1 MFCGNCGTQNPDT
14 NSFCKNCGS
23 PLKKPQGTA
32 PAAAPVTPVQPA
44 PPSYYVPPA
53 GEPAPGIATPPVIA
67 PQVPVKPGLLA
78 QIFGSLSGK
87 LGIVGIVFGILSWIL
102 YPYLCGIAAVI
113 FGGVA
118 IYKAKNRK
126 GASAIVAII
135 ALVLGLASILVNHF
149 YLVLFPPLP
158 DTLITL
164 LAFLISH

>member
-14 NSFCKNCGS
+14 NSFCKNCGG
-23 PLKKPQGTA
+23 PLKKPQGAA
-32 PAAAPVTPVQPA
+32 PAVSLQPA

-53 GEPAPGIATPPVIA
+53 GAPAPGIATPPAYA

-87 LGIVGIVFGILSWIL
+87 LGVVGIVFGILSWFL

-113 FGGVA
+113 LGGVA
-118 IYKAKNRK
+118 IYTAKNRK
-126 GASAIVAII
+126 GASTIVAII

-164 LAFLISH
+164 FAILISP